1 MFSQEEATEMA
12 NEHIADLEKN
22 WLRAESMADEL
33 KQEAERIDA
42 ELRKSDNGNLKI
54 LINQSEEVLARHAA
68 ADKAASEAFDKLW
81 HAQSGSA
88 GGSVQLA
95 AK

>member
-1 MFSQEEATEMA
+1 MA

-22 WLRAESMADEL
+22 WLQAESMADEL
-33 KQEAERIDA
+33 KQQAERIDD
-42 ELRKSDNGNLKI
+42 ELRKSDNGNLKV
-54 LINQSEEVLARHAA
+54 LINQSEELQAKHAA

-81 HAQSGSA
+81 QAQSG
-88 GGSVQLA
+88 GGSDAMQMT